1 MIEKDGYLPP
11 REVVFKEIIEKCGK
25 YWTSNFSNPKYLNE
39 KLTRLAHIK
48 NEGAD
53 VMFALAMFHPIVR
66 NEIIRNLSPEAQD
79 FVKYYNTVNENQES
93 NSK

>member
-11 REVVFKEIIEKCGK
+11 REVVFNEIIRVCGN
-25 YWTSNFSNPKYLNE
+25 YWAANFKDPKYLNE

-53 VMFALAMFHPIVR
+53 VMFALAMFHPILR
-66 NEIIRNLSPEAQD
+66 NEIIRGLSPEAKD
-79 FVKYYNTVNENQES
+79 FVKYYDNVNENKKS
-93 NSK
+93 NSE